1 LLLGYSRCI
10 CFLLMLLIMCIV
22 PYWHAPL
29 PRAASRLSC
38 RSNLPVHDVRAGG
51 PIKKRRARPGMR
63 ALREIRHFQ
72 KTTQLLLR
80 KLPFA
85 RVVREVSSACNPT
98 LSLQTSSSLSP
109 YPPACQVC
117 MNLSPSAFRWQA
129 SALEALQNAA
139 EDYLVKL
146 FEDANLCCLHAKRV
160 TIMPRD
166 IQVSPLPCCSF
177 KTPAVLVFYF
187 HIQFVRM
194 VFRPVT
200 LSVAT
205 SAASTR
211 CCTHLPS
218 LHALILPALSCS

>member
-1 LLLGYSRCI
+1 
-10 CFLLMLLIMCIV
+10 M
-22 PYWHAPL
+22 
-29 PRAASRLSC
+29 
-38 RSNLPVHDVRAGG
+38 AGG

-85 RVVREVSSACNPT
+85 RVVREVYSPQAQRWN
-98 LSLQTSSSLSP
+98 SP
-109 YPPACQVC
+109 YLNFLYYQVC

-166 IQVSPLPCCSF
+166 IQVHHRCYLLFHFQSIFASRDSFHFDTPFLFESAQTTTQTCVPSSTICVPSPLVIPFLQLSRRIRGA
-177 KTPAVLVFYF
+177 KSEAVF
-187 HIQFVRM
+187 
-194 VFRPVT
+194 
-200 LSVAT
+200 
-205 SAASTR
+205 
-211 CCTHLPS
+211 
-218 LHALILPALSCS
+218 